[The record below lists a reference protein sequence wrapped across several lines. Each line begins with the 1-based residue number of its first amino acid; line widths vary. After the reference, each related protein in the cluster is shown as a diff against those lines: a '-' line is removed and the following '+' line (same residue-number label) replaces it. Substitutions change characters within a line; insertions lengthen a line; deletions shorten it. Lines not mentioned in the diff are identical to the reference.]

1 MGCMRFNAAAYA
13 TQLKLF
19 LRRGDAWDLPEGGTF
34 DRLLHALA
42 EEFARLNASVC
53 DSLTVPDVGLIP
65 GWSAP
70 EYEQLIKSRWGI
82 DCVVTDMHWEPLHA
96 NSAANSLINARPW
109 QMIFVITI
117 PGLKFY
123 EPSLASHAVAG
134 DELVADR
141 VPILPDGMVQYLLAY
156 KQSHTAFMF
165 RRARGIET
173 QVTAY
178 HPTRASEAVVGD
190 VLIESDQYVLTLEYD
205 AIYDFEDLPQLE
217 GWADAQALY
226 AQYTQHFS
234 DSGRATR
241 AGEAVVGD
249 ELLEVD
255 YYRAWQVEPR
265 IEYKPVLGRI
275 YA

>member
-70 EYEQLIKSRWGI
+70 EYEQLIKARWGI

-123 EPSLASHAVAG
+123 EPTLASHAVAG

-141 VPILPDGMVQYLLAY
+141 VPILPTGMVQYLLEY

-165 RRARGIET
+165 RAAEEVINV
-173 QVTAY
+173 QAVTADA
-178 HPTRASEAVVGD
+178 TRASHAVAGD
-190 VLIESDQYVLTLEYD
+190 VLVEYDYCRLTLSYD
-205 AIYDFEDLPQLE
+205 CSFDFDDLPHLP
-217 GWADAQALY
+217 GWTEAQAILARY
-226 AQYTQHFS
+226 PA
-234 DSGRATR
+234 AI
-241 AGEAVVGD
+241 
-249 ELLEVD
+249 
-255 YYRAWQVEPR
+255 VEYQPR
-265 IEYKPVLGRI
+265 VGRI